1 MVKFLLSLRDR
12 WRPGTGFQGTC
23 GFAHRPPATVLG
35 AGIWR
40 TVFHGLTPSMENC
53 MDQTK
58 KHYFHFSRGNFC
70 DIHGLGM
77 SLPWRDFP
85 CRFPVQDF
93 LFECARKE
101 TALMDL

>member
-1 MVKFLLSLRDR
+1 
-12 WRPGTGFQGTC
+12 
-23 GFAHRPPATVLG
+23 
-35 AGIWR
+35 
-40 TVFHGLTPSMENC
+40 